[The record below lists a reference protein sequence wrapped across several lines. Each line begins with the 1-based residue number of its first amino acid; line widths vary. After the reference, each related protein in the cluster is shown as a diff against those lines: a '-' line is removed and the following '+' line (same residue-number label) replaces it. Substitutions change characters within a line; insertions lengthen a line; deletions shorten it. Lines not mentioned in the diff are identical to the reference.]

1 MTLTEKSG
9 HLAWCAL
16 VALALARQKGDV
28 LSPAQENLFLTR
40 WLATAL
46 KQRRFSRDVT
56 PDIEWLLKQG
66 HQLGVSSEAGQ
77 QTELP
82 LASLHRRTV

>member
-1 MTLTEKSG
+1 M
-9 HLAWCAL
+9 
-16 VALALARQKGDV
+16 
-28 LSPAQENLFLTR
+28 LSPAQENLFITR

-56 PDIEWLLKQG
+56 PDLEWLLKQG
-66 HQLGVSSEAGQ
+66 RQREADQ

-82 LASLHRRTV
+82 LAILHRRTV